1 MIQKIA
7 QPLLFSSMSR
17 PKTDGKPV
25 WDVIIG
31 LHTYPTVLAAHELKL
46 FSLLA
51 GKELTLENI
60 CESLNL
66 TNRSAS
72 AVLSI
77 CTSLG
82 LIEFK
87 NNYYSLTTVARE
99 YLLETSPTS
108 FCGYFDL
115 MIANA
120 ASFSYEGIKKAIL
133 SDKTQVY
140 NGEDIFEV
148 HEQKDEIA
156 RSFTRAMHS
165 ASISA
170 ALAWPETI
178 NLSGYRQMLDIAG
191 GSGAHSI
198 GATSKYPDLKATVLD
213 LAPICEVAQEFVMQQ
228 GLQSRIGTQVGNMW
242 KDSFPEADLHFYS
255 LIYHDW
261 TPDQCRFLTKK
272 SFDSLKPGGRLIIH
286 EWLFNDER
294 TQPLSTAAYN
304 LIMLLWCAG
313 GQQYSGLELSTMLA
327 EAGFVDIQ
335 VLPTFGYW
343 SIVTGQKPK

>member
-1 MIQKIA
+1 MTQQINKSSFGIIQ
-7 QPLLFSSMSR
+7 QPQ
-17 PKTDGKPV
+17 TDGKQV

-31 LHTYPTVLAAHELKL
+31 LHAYPTILVAHELKL
-46 FSLLA
+46 FPLLA
-51 GKELTLENI
+51 ENPRTIEDI
-60 CESLNL
+60 CQSLNL
-66 TNRSAS
+66 QIRATS

-82 LIEFK
+82 LVQFK
-87 NNYYSLTTVARE
+87 EDYYALTTVARE

-108 FCGYFDL
+108 FCGYFNL

-120 ASFSYEGIKKAIL
+120 DSYSYEGIKKSIL
-133 SDKTQVY
+133 TDATQVY
-140 NGEDIFEV
+140 NGEDVFEV

-156 RSFTRAMHS
+156 RTFTRAMHS

-170 ALAWPETI
+170 SLAWPETI
-178 NLSGYRQMLDIAG
+178 NLSGYREMLDVAG

-198 GATSKYPDLKATVLD
+198 GATLKCPSLKATVFD
-213 LAPICEVAQEFVMQQ
+213 LAPVCEIAQEFINKH
-228 GLQSRIGTQVGNMW
+228 GLQGRISTHVGNMW
-242 KDSFPEADLHFYS
+242 NDPFPSVDLHFYS

-261 TPDQCRFLTKK
+261 TPEQCRFLTKK
-272 SFDSLKPGGRLIIH
+272 SFDSLEPGGRLIIH
-286 EWLFNDER
+286 EWLFNNER
-294 TQPLSTAAYN
+294 TEPLSTAAYN

-327 EAGFVDIQ
+327 EVGFVDIQ
-335 VLPTFGYW
+335 VKATFGYW

>member
-1 MIQKIA
+1 
-7 QPLLFSSMSR
+7 MSR